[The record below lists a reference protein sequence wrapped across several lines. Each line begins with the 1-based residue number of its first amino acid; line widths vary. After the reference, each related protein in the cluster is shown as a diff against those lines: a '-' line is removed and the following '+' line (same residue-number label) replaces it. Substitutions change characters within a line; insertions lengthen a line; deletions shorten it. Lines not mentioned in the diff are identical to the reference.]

1 MADKKYRLV
10 TRTDFDGVVCGALFN
25 ELEMI
30 DDVSFAEPHEM
41 QAGKV
46 MIGDGDITAN
56 LPYVEGAHI
65 CFDHHV
71 SESER
76 IGARDNHVIDPNA
89 PSAARVIYEY
99 YGGADKLPNISPDL
113 MKAVDDADSAQY
125 AEEDILAPEG
135 WALLNFVLDPRTGLE
150 RVKEFSIPK
159 EELLIRLMT
168 YCRHNPVKEILAL
181 PDVVERIEC
190 YMLNSEFG
198 ELQVERCTELRG
210 KVAITDVRNEDQ
222 IHMVN
227 RFMVYA
233 LHPEVVASLSIV
245 PGPDAGYCTIAA
257 GKSIIDRS
265 SNANLGSMLL
275 EFGGGGH
282 ANAGTCQVADDQVA
296 QVVDTLVERINAAG

>member
-1 MADKKYRLV
+1 MSGKKYRLV

-30 DDVSFAEPHEM
+30 DDFLFAEPQEM

-46 MIGDGDITAN
+46 KIDDGDITAN
-56 LPYVEGAHI
+56 LPYVEGVHI

-76 IGARDNHVIDPNA
+76 VGARDNHIIDPKA
-89 PSAARVIYEY
+89 PSAARVVYEY
-99 YGGADKLPNISPDL
+99 YGGAEKLPNISPVL
-113 MKAVDDADSAQY
+113 MNAVDDADSAQY
-125 AEEDILAPEG
+125 GGEDILAPEG
-135 WALLNFVLDPRTGLE
+135 WVLLNFVLDPRTGLE
-150 RVKEFSIPK
+150 RVKEFSISK

-168 YCRHNPVKEILAL
+168 YCRHNPVEEILAL
-181 PDVVERIEC
+181 PDVVERIEA
-190 YMLNSEFG
+190 YRLNSEFG

-210 KVAITDVRNEDQ
+210 KVAVTDVRSEEQ

-233 LHPEVVASLSIV
+233 LHPEVSASLSI
-245 PGPDAGYCTIAA
+245 GPSFDAGYCNVAA
-257 GKSIIDRS
+257 GKSIINRGS
-265 SNANLGSMLL
+265 SANLGSMLL

-282 ANAGTCQVADDQVA
+282 ANAGSCRVANDQVA